1 MSSSDPLI
9 HLSDVKKVFY
19 TDDVETHALSGIHLD
34 IKQGEYLSIAGPSG
48 CGKSTLLS
56 ILGLLDTPTQGEYV
70 LNEHPVENLSL
81 SERARIRN
89 REVGFIF
96 QSFNLIGDLTV
107 YENVELPLTYRGM
120 GSSERKKRVTDAL
133 ERVGMAHRAKHVP
146 SQLSGGQQQRVAVAR
161 AVVGQP
167 SILLADEPT
176 GNLDSTN
183 GEAVMDL
190 LRELHRGGATI
201 CMVTHDARYAQHADR
216 IVHLFDGL
224 IVEEE
229 AGANRREIEEA
240 RRRAEAARQAAIARQ
255 RAIDEGMRNEA
266 ETNIAKDN
274 TVGEDLEV
282 RNTAIAALGHHAGMV
297 VVMDPKTGR
306 IYTVVNQ
313 DWALRRGFKPCST
326 IKLVTGVAGL
336 CEKVIQPIETIS
348 DGGNYRIDLT
358 DALAYSNN
366 SYFQH
371 VGGQVGFDK
380 MVSYARELGLGEK
393 TGINYVNESP
403 GRVPLLKSGYAVNHM
418 SSHGDDF
425 EVTAIQLAALVSA
438 MSNGGKLL
446 VPHVPRTVEENT
458 KFNTEVRRK
467 INVEN
472 ETWKRM
478 VPGMI
483 GAVNY
488 GSGKKAYRPEQTV
501 AGKTGT
507 CIGQGSWL
515 GLFTSY
521 APVVNPRLAVVVIT
535 RGADAHGHLPAAV
548 AGNIYRALSPRF
560 GATINFQIAEGPD
573 DETPT
578 RNKKAA
584 ALNEEAKETKAE
596 TEAEENAQ
604 DAAETATPNANANND
619 AATET
624 KSKVKATAMPLENK
638 QKPASK
644 TATPAKP
651 ASNGTNDGRPRRIQP
666 DQQ

>member
-1 MSSSDPLI
+1 MTLIRSLRVPQVLLTFFVLLTFVGSITTEVSARGKRSRGRAASRSARGRSSKHDRRQSARAGRHGRRGRMSKKEMRAERQREAREQAAAIAKLEKRLG
-9 HLSDVKKVFY
+9 HKLSKR
-19 TDDVETHALSGIHLD
+19 
-34 IKQGEYLSIAGPSG
+34 
-48 CGKSTLLS
+48 
-56 ILGLLDTPTQGEYV
+56 
-70 LNEHPVENLSL
+70 
-81 SERARIRN
+81 ERAAEMR
-89 REVGFIF
+89 
-96 QSFNLIGDLTV
+96 
-107 YENVELPLTYRGM
+107 
-120 GSSERKKRVTDAL
+120 
-133 ERVGMAHRAKHVP
+133 
-146 SQLSGGQQQRVAVAR
+146 
-161 AVVGQP
+161 
-167 SILLADEPT
+167 
-176 GNLDSTN
+176 
-183 GEAVMDL
+183 
-190 LRELHRGGATI
+190 RGGS
-201 CMVTHDARYAQHADR
+201 AR
-216 IVHLFDGL
+216 
-224 IVEEE
+224 
-229 AGANRREIEEA
+229 RRAIEEA

-255 RAIDEGMRNEA
+255 RALDEGMRNEVEA
-266 ETNIAKDN
+266 NIAKDN

-282 RNTAIAALGHHAGMV
+282 RNAAIAALGHHAGTV

-336 CEKVIQPIETIS
+336 CEKVIQPIETVS

-380 MVSYARELGLGEK
+380 MVTYARELGLGEK

-403 GRVPLLKSGYAVNHM
+403 GRVPLFKSGYAVNHM

-446 VPHVPRTVEENT
+446 VPHLPRNTDENT
-458 KFNTEVRRK
+458 QFKTVLRRRNN
-467 INVEN
+467 IDCEA
-472 ETWKRM
+472 WKRM

-507 CIGQGSWL
+507 CIGQGAWL

-521 APVVNPRLAVVVIT
+521 APVVHPRLAVVVIT
-535 RGADAHGHLPAAV
+535 RGTDAHGHLPAAV

-560 GATINFQIAEGPD
+560 GTQINFQVAQGAD
-573 DETPT
+573 DEEEVPA

-584 ALNEEAKETKAE
+584 ALNEEAAE
-596 TEAEENAQ
+596 TRAAAEEEEKA
-604 DAAETATPNANANND
+604 DDTSAASANNTD
-619 AATET
+619 KPNNTVVTPEF
-624 KSKVKATAMPLENK
+624 KSKVRATAMPLENK
-638 QKPASK
+638 PKTTAKPVN
-644 TATPAKP
+644 PAKP
-651 ASNGTNDGRPRRIQP
+651 NGTDNGEGRARRTQP
-666 DQQ
+666 NQP